1 MAVDLTTAIAVPF
14 IFSEN
19 PTLDLGVA
27 FPSGASPAE
36 ATVPDGTYR
45 IGLAPTTGTVTDL
58 LRVAQSRI
66 NTEIAAIARTEQ
78 VTINQNAR
86 GRVVLSI
93 SGGVGVDWT
102 LSSDLAAAL
111 GFTATSY
118 AGVTSVTATHLPRHF
133 YALVGG
139 DTQGAQEATELA
151 AQTTTAGAVVGIQ
164 SGVKRWTETISL
176 QFIPKNPTLAA
187 AADEPADWSAWE
199 PTPGGGT
206 TYPWTLA
213 ELRRT
218 ALAVQVAITQR
229 WGYVRT
235 STSEPYDL
243 GYIDPESLRAPR
255 APQQF
260 PGLEVWRTWEMGMVY
275 PCDATNTWL
284 RAYGTRA

>member
-14 IFSEN
+14 SFSED
-19 PTLDLGVA
+19 PTYDLRVSFA
-27 FPSGASPAE
+27 AGASPAE
-36 ATVPDGTYR
+36 TTIADGTYR
-45 IGLAPTTGTVTDL
+45 IHLAPTSGSVKDILRLLQTNINAELAGIGRAEIVSVTM
-58 LRVAQSRI
+58 
-66 NTEIAAIARTEQ
+66 T
-78 VTINQNAR
+78 AR
-86 GRVVLSI
+86 GRVTLAI
-93 SGGVGVDWT
+93 STGTCTWAF
-102 LSSDLAAAL
+102 SSSLAALL

-118 AGVTSVTATHLPRHF
+118 SAVASITGTHVPRHLYVF
-133 YALVGG
+133 VGG

-176 QFIPKNPTLAA
+176 AFIPKNPTLAA

-243 GYIDPESLRAPR
+243 GYLDPESLRAPR

-260 PGLEVWRTWEMGMVY
+260 PGLEVWRTWELSVVY
-275 PCDATNTWL
+275 PCDGTNTWL
-284 RAYGTRA
+284 RATATRA

>member
-1 MAVDLTTAIAVPF
+1 MSVDLTTAIAVPF
-14 IFSEN
+14 SFLEDPSY
-19 PTLDLGVA
+19 DLRVSFA
-27 FPSGASPAE
+27 SGASPAD
-36 ATVPDGTYR
+36 ATIANGTYR
-45 IGLAPTTGTVTDL
+45 IHLAPTSGSVVDL
-58 LRVAQSRI
+58 LRLLETNI
-66 NTEIAAIARTEQ
+66 NTELASIGRAETVS
-78 VTINQNAR
+78 VTMTAR
-86 GRVVLSI
+86 GRVTLAI
-93 SGGVGVDWT
+93 SAGTCTWAF
-102 LSSDLAAAL
+102 SSSLAALL

-118 AGVTSVTATHLPRHF
+118 SAVASITSTHVPRHF
-133 YALVGG
+133 YVLVGG

-176 QFIPKNPTLAA
+176 TFIPKNPTLAA

-218 ALAVQVAITQR
+218 ALAQQVAITQR

-235 STSEPYDL
+235 STSEPYEL
-243 GYIDPESLRAPR
+243 GYIDPESLRAPL

-260 PGLEVWRTWEMGMVY
+260 PGLEVWRTWELSVVY
-275 PCDATNTWL
+275 PCDGTNTWL
-284 RAYGTRA
+284 RATATRA